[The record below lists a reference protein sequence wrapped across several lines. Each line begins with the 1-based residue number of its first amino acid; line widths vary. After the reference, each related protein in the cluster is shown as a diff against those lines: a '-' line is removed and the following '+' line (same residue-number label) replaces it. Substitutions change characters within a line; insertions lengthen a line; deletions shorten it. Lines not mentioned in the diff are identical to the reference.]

1 MDGLI
6 LLVLKIVLKS
16 LGREIMKVNKFI
28 QTVFISSSLLIGC
41 TEKVTQE
48 DYDNMVSEKDQQIA
62 ELEEKVVQLQDHI
75 ASLESKTEEVNKQFE
90 RLKYEN
96 WRDVVPEAESSL
108 DDLNRE
114 IRNGEDYSS
123 Y

>member
-1 MDGLI
+1 I

>member
-1 MDGLI
+1 
-6 LLVLKIVLKS
+6 
-16 LGREIMKVNKFI
+16 MKANKFI
-28 QTVFISSSLLIGC
+28 QIIFILSSILLMGC
-41 TEKVTQE
+41 TKTVTQE
-48 DYDNMVSEKDQQIA
+48 EYDNMIYEKDQQIA

-75 ASLESKTEEVNKQFE
+75 VSLESKIEEVNNQFE

-108 DDLNRE
+108 DDLNNE
-114 IRNGEDYSS
+114 INNGEDYSS

>member
-1 MDGLI
+1 
-6 LLVLKIVLKS
+6 LLVLKIVLKC
-16 LGREIMKVNKFI
+16 LGREIMKFNKFI
-28 QTVFISSSLLIGC
+28 QTVFISSSLLLIGC

-62 ELEEKVVQLQDHI
+62 ELEKKVVQLQDHI

-108 DDLNRE
+108 DDLNSE

>member
-1 MDGLI
+1 
-6 LLVLKIVLKS
+6 
-16 LGREIMKVNKFI
+16 MKANKFI
-28 QTVFISSSLLIGC
+28 QTVFISSSILLMGC
-41 TEKVTQE
+41 SKTVTQE
-48 DYDNMVSEKDQQIA
+48 DYDNMISEKDQQIA

-75 ASLESKTEEVNKQFE
+75 ASLESKKEEVNNQFE

-108 DDLNRE
+108 DDLNSE
-114 IRNGEDYSS
+114 INNGEDYSS

>member
-1 MDGLI
+1 
-6 LLVLKIVLKS
+6 
-16 LGREIMKVNKFI
+16 MKANKFI
-28 QTVFISSSLLIGC
+28 QIVFISSSLLLMGC
-41 TEKVTQE
+41 VETVTQE
-48 DYDNMVSEKDQQIA
+48 NYDNMVSEKDQQIA
-62 ELEEKVVQLQDHI
+62 DLEEKVMQLKEHI
-75 ASLESKTEEVNKQFE
+75 ASLKSKTEEVNNQFE

-108 DDLNRE
+108 NDLNSE